1 MVKAKSA
8 SPCSS
13 QIWDYKFYALNY
25 ILYMFYINSKRASKI
40 ATPKCTHQESSPS
53 TAEFWRIWVSTCGL
67 GGCGRVG
74 CSGGIVAEGAGV
86 FAVIWASVGGMGYAP
101 GCTVGT
107 VSYLGSPSGT
117 ESLSMGLSAGFCL
130 LGHFR
135 GPIPSAWGVYSGR
148 WVVAGGRWA
157 VLWAFS

>member
-13 QIWDYKFYALNY
+13 KIWDYKFYSLNY
-25 ILYMFYINSKRASKI
+25 ILYIKFYVNSKRASKI
-40 ATPKCTHQESSPS
+40 ATPKCAHQESSPS
-53 TAEFWRIWVSTCGL
+53 TAEFRRIWVSTCGL
-67 GGCGRVG
+67 GGRGRVG

-86 FAVIWASVGGMGYAP
+86 LAVIRASVGGMGYAP

-117 ESLSMGLSAGFCL
+117 GSLSMGLSAGFCL
-130 LGHFR
+130 LRHFR
-135 GPIPSAWGVYSGR
+135 GPIPSA
-148 WVVAGGRWA
+148 
-157 VLWAFS
+157 